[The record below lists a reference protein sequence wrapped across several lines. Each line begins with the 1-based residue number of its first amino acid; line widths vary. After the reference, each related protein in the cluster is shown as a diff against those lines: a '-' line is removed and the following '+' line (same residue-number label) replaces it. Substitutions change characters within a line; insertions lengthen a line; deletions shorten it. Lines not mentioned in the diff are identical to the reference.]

1 MFYTVKA
8 NDSGD
13 SLPSDC
19 TLSSIAS
26 TCYFFQYEL
35 LVYDLKHKVRSA
47 AGEPCI
53 EDSQWICNNRLPQS
67 VVDVI
72 NDVIND

>member
-19 TLSSIAS
+19 TLSSIVS

-47 AGEPCI
+47 AGELRI
-53 EDSQWICNNRLPQS
+53 EDSQWICNNMQTTS
-67 VVDVI
+67 I
-72 NDVIND
+72 CS